1 MGERLIFMGTP
12 AFAVPSLKALASQYD
27 VAAVVTQPDRPARRG
42 RKLTASPVKEMAL
55 ALGLPILQPVSL
67 RDEEAVSCLRG
78 LEPQAMVV
86 AAYGQ
91 ILKPE
96 VLAIPPAGVINVH
109 PSLLPKYRGASP
121 IAGALLAGE
130 EETGVTIM
138 LMDEGMDT
146 GPILAQTT
154 IQIDP
159 RDTTGLLEERL
170 ATVGAELL
178 VETLTTWLE
187 GSIEAR
193 PQDDEL
199 ATYTKPVTND
209 GASLDW
215 SLPAIDLWRRV
226 RAYNPRPGART
237 WWKGDQLK
245 VHAARPDTRWADEGE
260 PGQVVRTS
268 SGVGVVTGEGA
279 LLLEEV
285 QLAGKRSMG
294 MEDFARGQ
302 RDFVGSRLG
311 ERNEGACG

>member
-1 MGERLIFMGTP
+1 MGTP
-12 AFAVPSLKALASQYD
+12 AFAVPSLEALARRYD

-42 RKLTASPVKEMAL
+42 RKLTASAVKEAAL
-55 ALGLPILQPVSL
+55 KLRLPIMQPVSL
-67 RDEEAVSCLRG
+67 RDEEAISRLSE
-78 LEPQAMVV
+78 LEPRVMVV

-91 ILKPE
+91 ILRPQ

-154 IQIDP
+154 VRLDP
-159 RDTTGLLEERL
+159 ADTTGSLEEKL
-170 ATVGAELL
+170 ARMGAELL
-178 VETLTTWLE
+178 VETLPAWLE
-187 GSIEAR
+187 GRIEAQ
-193 PQDDEL
+193 PQDDGR
-199 ATYTKPVTND
+199 ATYTKPLTKD
-209 GASLDW
+209 DAAIDW
-215 SLPAIDLWRRV
+215 SLPAIDIWHRV

-245 VHAARPDTRWADEGE
+245 VLAAYPDSDWKGEGE

-279 LLLEEV
+279 LLLEAI
-285 QLAGKRSMG
+285 QLPGKRAMS

-311 ERNEGACG
+311 ERIED

>member
-12 AFAVPSLKALASQYD
+12 AFAVPTLEALARQYD

-42 RKLTASPVKEMAL
+42 RKLTASAVKEAAL
-55 ALGLPILQPVSL
+55 KLGLPIMQPVSL
-67 RDEEAVSCLRG
+67 RDEEAISRLSE
-78 LEPQAMVV
+78 LEPRVMVV
-86 AAYGQ
+86 AAFGQ
-91 ILKPE
+91 ILRPQ

-146 GPILAQTT
+146 GPILRQTT
-154 IQIDP
+154 VRVDP
-159 RDTTGLLEERL
+159 ADTTGSLEERL
-170 ATVGAELL
+170 ARVGAELL
-178 VETLTTWLE
+178 VETLPAWLE
-187 GSIEAR
+187 GRCEAQ
-193 PQDDEL
+193 PQDDDR
-199 ATYTKPVTND
+199 AIYTKPLTKD
-209 GASLDW
+209 DAAIDW
-215 SLPAIDLWRRV
+215 SLPAIDIWRRV
-226 RAYNPRPGART
+226 RAYNPRPSSRT

-245 VHAARPDTRWADEGE
+245 VLVTHPDSDWKGEGE

-279 LLLEEV
+279 LLLGEI
-285 QLAGKRSMG
+285 QLAGKRAMSMD
-294 MEDFARGQ
+294 DFAHGQ

-311 ERNEGACG
+311 ERIED